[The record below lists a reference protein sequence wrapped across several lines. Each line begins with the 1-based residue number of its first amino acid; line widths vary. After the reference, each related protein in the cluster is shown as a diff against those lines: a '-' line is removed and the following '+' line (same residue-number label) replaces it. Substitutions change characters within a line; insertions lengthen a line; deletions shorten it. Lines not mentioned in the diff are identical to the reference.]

1 MVEAGEYVGEQ
12 AIAIS
17 ATQLTVPQSRANRVI
32 DGWIELFENG
42 PTPIV
47 DLSFSS
53 RTPAR
58 LFNALRSQTQL
69 QKLDV
74 KWGDYSDLSA
84 LVGMKELRSL
94 NLGGATAIT
103 TVEPLGSI
111 KSLRELNINGSKR
124 VKDYEPLGRLVGL
137 ERLSI
142 TESLNGPNQHAESI
156 EFVRG
161 LTRLKELLFTPRVD
175 SLDYS
180 PLLSLQHADLVRI
193 HEVRGMS
200 PSAIDLEWAVPGMGE
215 AAARTYA
222 DNQRTWTSARSEPR
236 SDPSD
241 AEELEAM
248 RAVDKVWSSLLD
260 GRMTRLEAIVWAR
273 NFGPSRRDLEH
284 ESRLELESLT
294 GYPWSSPPDS
304 MHLKLFKWL
313 EDWRAAVRQFAD
325 DPEGEPRREAL
336 RRVIRLGA
344 SHSPHARWMFE
355 QFVSEGLLG
364 PDDDAVLGVPP
375 ADKLSE

>member
-1 MVEAGEYVGEQ
+1 MVEAGEYAGEQ

-32 DGWIELFENG
+32 DGWIELFESG
-42 PTPIV
+42 PTPII

-69 QKLDV
+69 QKLEA
-74 KWGDYSDLSA
+74 KWGNYSDLSV

-94 NLGGATAIT
+94 VLGGATAVT
-103 TVEPLGSI
+103 TLEPVGNI
-111 KSLRELNINGSKR
+111 QSLRELNIDGSKR
-124 VKDYEPLGRLVGL
+124 VTDYGPLRRLVGL

-142 TESLNGPNQHAESI
+142 TESLNGPNQHADSI

-161 LTRLKELLFTPRVD
+161 LRSLKGLLFTPRVD

-200 PSAIDLEWAVPGMGE
+200 PSAIDLEWSVPGMGE

-222 DNQRTWTSARSEPR
+222 DNQRTWTTARSEPR

-241 AEELEAM
+241 ADELEAM
-248 RAVDKVWSSLLD
+248 RAVDNVWSSLLD

-273 NFGPSRRDLEH
+273 NFGPSRRDLVDD
-284 ESRLELESLT
+284 SRLELDSLT

-325 DPEGEPRREAL
+325 DPEGEPRREAQ
-336 RRVIRLGA
+336 RRVTRMVA

-364 PDDDAVLGVPP
+364 PDDEVVLGVPP
-375 ADKLSE
+375 AE